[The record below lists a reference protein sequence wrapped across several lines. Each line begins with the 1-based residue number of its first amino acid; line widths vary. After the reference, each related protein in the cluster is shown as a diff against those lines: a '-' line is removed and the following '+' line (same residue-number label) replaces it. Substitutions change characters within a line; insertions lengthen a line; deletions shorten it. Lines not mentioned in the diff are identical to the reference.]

1 MKTKSEGQYPM
12 LTLAILLA
20 LIPSDSQAQTSSG
33 EVVPTTNMLE
43 QCVAIKSL
51 SQAYCRCA
59 IAVSESLTDNR
70 QIFLAYVAATA
81 NNAEKARTLFNE
93 VVDGPTLDK
102 YNFSSRQEKSDYVEG
117 KASVFEHRLTT
128 LCVDIE

>member
-1 MKTKSEGQYPM
+1 M
-12 LTLAILLA
+12 LALAILLA
-20 LIPSDSQAQTSSG
+20 LIPSDSRALTSSV
-33 EVVPTTNMLE
+33 ELVPITNLLE

-81 NNAEKARTLFNE
+81 NNTEQAKTLFKE
-93 VVDGPTLDK
+93 IVDSPALDK
-102 YNFSSRQEKSDYVEG
+102 HNFSSRQEKTDYVEG
-117 KASVFEHRLTT
+117 KARVFEHRLTT